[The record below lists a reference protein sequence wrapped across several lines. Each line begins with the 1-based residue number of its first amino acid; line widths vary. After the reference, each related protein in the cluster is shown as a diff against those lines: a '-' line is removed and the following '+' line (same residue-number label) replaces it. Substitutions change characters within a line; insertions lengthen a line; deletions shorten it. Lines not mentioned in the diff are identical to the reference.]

1 MHGEYWD
8 KKKETLKR
16 EELEKLQFKLLKY
29 QVKRCYENSSFYRL
43 KFKKAGFYPW
53 DLRKLDDVS
62 KIPFLYKGELREE
75 QRRYGPSRYI
85 VTSKNLIEAYATSG
99 TTGPPILSFW
109 THNDR
114 EYIVDVTARTLWAMG
129 MRPGLKV
136 QNAFSY
142 ELWPPGFAVHY
153 AVQRIGGFVLPI
165 GGGKSMLQSEFIIG
179 IQPDVLISTPTLA
192 LRIAKRLQEMGVDT
206 GDLSLKFGAFGGDI
220 GAAIPNTRDLIEKL
234 LNLDAYDYYGIIEIG
249 PTFAG
254 ECKEK
259 SGLHWSEDYHLVEVI
274 DPNTGE
280 RVSEGEKGVL
290 VLTHLV
296 KEATPMIRYWTGD
309 LTEIEYEKCGCGRT
323 FARSPRGILGRTDD
337 MISYQG
343 INFYPSDVENIIR
356 EFPELGV
363 EYVIRQDRD
372 RCVLEIEYDRN
383 LVNTKRDL
391 ENLRDEIRERIE
403 ESLGIRITVKLVDK
417 IIVPYIG
424 VKARRVIVNI

>member
-1 MHGEYWD
+1 
-8 KKKETLKR
+8 
-16 EELEKLQFKLLKY
+16 
-29 QVKRCYENSSFYRL
+29 
-43 KFKKAGFYPW
+43 
-53 DLRKLDDVS
+53 
-62 KIPFLYKGELREE
+62 
-75 QRRYGPSRYI
+75 
-85 VTSKNLIEAYATSG
+85 
-99 TTGPPILSFW
+99 
-109 THNDR
+109 
-114 EYIVDVTARTLWAMG
+114 
-129 MRPGLKV
+129 
-136 QNAFSY
+136 
-142 ELWPPGFAVHY
+142 
-153 AVQRIGGFVLPI
+153 
-165 GGGKSMLQSEFIIG
+165 
-179 IQPDVLISTPTLA
+179 
-192 LRIAKRLQEMGVDT
+192 MGVDT

-391 ENLRDEIRERIE
+391 ENLRDEVRERIE
-403 ESLGIRITVKLVDK
+403 ESLGIRITEKLVDK